1 MDATLL
7 QGLYGCAAIA
17 FICWLLGVLTKE
29 HSWVDRAWSLTPV
42 GYALFFAWKAGLG
55 NPRVALMATL
65 VFAWGAR
72 LTFNFARKGGYAK
85 GGEDYRW
92 PVMRKKMSPW
102 QWQLF
107 SFFFVAGYQN
117 LLLFLIALPAWV
129 ATRGHAPFG
138 LLDAVATISF
148 GGFLVLETVA
158 DQQQWNFHQDK
169 KARLARGEPLE
180 SAFLQKGLFA
190 YSRHPNFFAEQA
202 LWWSLYLFSVAATGQ
217 WLNISIIGPSLLTM
231 LFHGSTNFTESITLS
246 RYPEYAQYQ
255 KRTSRLIPWLP
266 G

>member
-7 QGLYGCAAIA
+7 QGLYACAAVA
-17 FICWLLGVLTKE
+17 FGCWLLGVLTKE

-42 GYALFFAWKAGLG
+42 AYAVFFAWKAGLE
-55 NPRVALMATL
+55 NPRV
-65 VFAWGAR
+65 AR

-117 LLLFLIALPAWV
+117 LLLFLLALPAWV
-129 ATRGHAPFG
+129 AMRSQAPFG
-138 LLDAVATISF
+138 PLDAVATIGF

-169 KARLARGEPLE
+169 KARLARGESLE
-180 SAFLQKGLFA
+180 SPFLTTGLFA

-202 LWWSLYLFSVAATGQ
+202 LWWSLYLFAVAATGQ

-255 KRTSRLIPWLP
+255 KRTSRLIPWPP